1 MVFVQEHDFGGWQ
14 GDDVDVFGLR
24 IIDGIAYDMIRFKR
38 KEIDGD
44 ELFKAMKVKIGKET
58 FKAAKELM
66 DEEDDQF

>member
-1 MVFVQEHDFGGWQ
+1 
-14 GDDVDVFGLR
+14 
-24 IIDGIAYDMIRFKR
+24 MIRFKR